1 VELAAARVKM
11 LTVEEIRARLDDRF
25 RLLTGASKTA
35 MARQQT
41 LLATIQWSYDHLA
54 ADQQQL
60 LQRLSV
66 FVGGW
71 TLASATRVA
80 AEQMDEYAVLD
91 VLTRL
96 VELSLV
102 TTNRVEGGTTRY
114 TMLETVR
121 QYAQDRL
128 NESGEGEAMRIRH
141 LAFFVALAE
150 EAEPELVGQKQGA
163 WFARLD
169 LERENVLA
177 AHSCCDHAEDGA
189 ELGLRLVFSLGVY
202 LLHRGLVPLRH
213 RVTEDAL
220 TRPGAEARNLAR
232 CRALWAAAEASYF
245 MGRYAEAKEYV
256 ETSLSISHEIGNKG
270 SEAEALR
277 LLGYVVLAGGNR
289 AIALTHFLDALALS
303 RQLGDKRQL
312 SRALHAL
319 GASFYGEKREQE
331 KAQHL
336 LEEALTLNRERGDR
350 AGIAINLSDLG
361 ATSIALGLGDR
372 AREMLREGFSI
383 AEDIGSKR
391 AGIAHLSGASE
402 LAVFFG
408 EWNLAARLYGAA
420 AAQRERI
427 GHHPEPREEVFI
439 ERARE
444 ALGAIAFAAAESDG
458 RSLSY
463 DEAIAQACA
472 WLDEGS

>member
-1 VELAAARVKM
+1 
-11 LTVEEIRARLDDRF
+11 
-25 RLLTGASKTA
+25 

-54 ADQQQL
+54 PDQQHL

-71 TLASATRVA
+71 TLASAARVA
-80 AEQMDEYAVLD
+80 GEQLDEYAVLD

-96 VELSLV
+96 VEQSLV
-102 TTNRVEGGTTRY
+102 TTHRVEGGTTRY

-128 NESGEGEAMRIRH
+128 NESGEGEAARNRQ

-150 EAEPELVGQKQGA
+150 EADPELVGQKQSA

-169 LERENVLA
+169 LELENLLA
-177 AHSCCDHAEDGA
+177 AHSWCDHAEDSA
-189 ELGLRLVFSLGVY
+189 ELGLRLVFSLRVY
-202 LLHRGLVPLRH
+202 FVHRGLVALGH
-213 RVTEDAL
+213 RVLEDAL
-220 TRPGAEARNLAR
+220 MRPGAQGRNLAR
-232 CRALWAAAEASYF
+232 CRALWAAGEASYF
-245 MGRYAEAKEYV
+245 MGRYGEAKEYV

-270 SEAEALR
+270 REAEALR
-277 LLGYVVLAGGNR
+277 LLGYVLVALGNYAMAR
-289 AIALTHFLDALALS
+289 AHFQDALALS
-303 RQLGDKRQL
+303 RPLGDKQQL
-312 SRALHAL
+312 SRALNAL
-319 GASFYGEKREQE
+319 AEFHFRGDKRELE
-331 KAQHL
+331 KAQRL
-336 LEEALTLNRERGDR
+336 FEEALALNRERGDR
-350 AGIAINLSDLG
+350 ASIAINLANL
-361 ATSIALGLGDR
+361 ATTSIRLGLGDR

-391 AGIAHLSGASE
+391 AGTAHLDGASE
-402 LAVFFG
+402 LAAFFG

-420 AAQRERI
+420 EAQMERM
-427 GHHPEPREEVFI
+427 GHHPEPGNEIFI

-444 ALGAIAFAAAESDG
+444 ALGAIAFAAAESDS

-463 DEAIAQACA
+463 DEAIAQARA